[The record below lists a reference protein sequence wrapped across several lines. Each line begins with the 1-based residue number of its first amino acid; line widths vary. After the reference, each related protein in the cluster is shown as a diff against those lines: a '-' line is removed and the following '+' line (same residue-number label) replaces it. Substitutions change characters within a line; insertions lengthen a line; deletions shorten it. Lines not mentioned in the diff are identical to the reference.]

1 MQLSNLKFDLPAPGK
16 YNDENAF
23 QLEMNFHRNSPQP
36 VFIVQLG
43 GILLLTKPNSM
54 QVISTW
60 GVVILR
66 SIWSSW
72 FEQKLRCFITEKRA
86 ERSLVQPI
94 LYRLMHVFEWLPI
107 ILKSLVNVKW
117 QMTIFFLVSI
127 CFRKLLW
134 WKSFGLVKAFSCILL
149 KSQVLEIGS
158 WNFVFDSLD
167 FGIWKSM
174 IPSNQQILIF

>member
-117 QMTIFFLVSI
+117 QMTIFFWSQYVFGNYCDGRALDSW
-127 CFRKLLW
+127 KLSVVYYWNLKF
-134 WKSFGLVKAFSCILL
+134 WKLALETLSLTAWILGFGNQWYSQIS
-149 KSQVLEIGS
+149 KS
-158 WNFVFDSLD
+158 
-167 FGIWKSM
+167 
-174 IPSNQQILIF
+174 

>member
-66 SIWSSW
+66 SIWSSG
-72 FEQKLRCFITEKRA
+72 FEQKLRCFITKRA
-86 ERSLVQPI
+86 ERFLMQPI
-94 LYRLMHVFEWLPI
+94 LYWLIHVFEWLPI
-107 ILKSLVNVKW
+107 ILKSFEF
-117 QMTIFFLVSI
+117 QMTKNSFVSGLNIFSEIIVMEE
-127 CFRKLLW
+127 LW
-134 WKSFGLVKAFSCILL
+134 TRESFQLNIIEISSFGNWLL
-149 KSQVLEIGS
+149 KLCLWQLGFGDLKI
-158 WNFVFDSLD
+158 NDSL
-167 FGIWKSM
+167 
-174 IPSNQQILIF
+174 